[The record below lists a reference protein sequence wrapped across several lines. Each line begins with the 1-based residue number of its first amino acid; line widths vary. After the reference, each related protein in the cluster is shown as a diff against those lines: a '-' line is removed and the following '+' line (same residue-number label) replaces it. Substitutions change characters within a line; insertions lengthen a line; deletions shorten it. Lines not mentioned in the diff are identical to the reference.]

1 MFSLKCLFF
10 PYNSPVTLRFQII
23 GMWKPISNLF
33 FRCYMAA
40 GYWPS
45 FIVGF
50 ESQVSDL
57 FFCIP
62 SASLWCCT
70 CIFWIWIFTDVLGT
84 NGILCSV
91 DLGVRCSHL
100 LGLYPCAHF
109 SLCPSY
115 PDPEPSSVLCFWYQH
130 LFVFLFLLFCASLK
144 YALSVLL
151 LILHTYLKIL
161 QCHSH
166 SQ

>member
-23 GMWKPISNLF
+23 GMWKPFSNLF

-57 FFCIP
+57 FFCFP
-62 SASLWCCT
+62 SASLRCCT
-70 CIFWIWIFTDVLGT
+70 CIFWIWIFTD
-84 NGILCSV
+84 GILCSV

-109 SLCPSY
+109 SPY
-115 PDPEPSSVLCFWYQH
+115 PLPLLPWSWTILSPLLLTPTPVCLPIS
-130 LFVFLFLLFCASLK
+130 LFCASLK